1 MWLFPVFLIGLSAC
15 GPNPEL
21 LERVV
26 QLETEMEEVRSKLK
40 ERTAA
45 PAICA
50 QAKKAALDAW
60 KDVWAEADRQVR
72 EARKRESK
80 LSDVGWDNNER
91 KSRHQDWQERR
102 NAATAAKR
110 AANGGA
116 IKAKAAADFAAT
128 LHTDEGFDTTDAM
141 AASTKSWEACKNVD
155 P

>member
-1 MWLFPVFLIGLSAC
+1 MRLFPAFLIGLCAC
-15 GPNPEL
+15 GPDPEL

-26 QLETEMEEVRSKLK
+26 RLETEMEEVRTKLDQ
-40 ERTAA
+40 RTAA

-50 QAKKAALDAW
+50 QAKKAALDEW

-80 LSDVGWDNNER
+80 LSEIEWDNDER
-91 KSRHQDWQERR
+91 KSRHQEWQERR

-128 LHTDEGFDTTDAM
+128 LHIDDGFDTTEAM
-141 AASTKSWEACKNVD
+141 AASTKSWEACKNID